1 MSRPRERRVVKVFTS
16 KEVAALSRAMEILK
30 GVDALKISR
39 QDGVTVR
46 LPVSVDLINAG
57 RIEEAADRAAESVF
71 NALNTASSH
80 GRDPA
85 SVAFFDDQK
94 GAR

>member
-1 MSRPRERRVVKVFTS
+1 MKVFTS

-39 QDGVTVR
+39 QDGFGSAT
-46 LPVSVDLINAG
+46 VDLIDAG
-57 RIEEAADRAAESVF
+57 RIEEAAWSGATGIF

-80 GRDPA
+80 GKDPA
-85 SVAFFDDQK
+85 SVAFFVDRE